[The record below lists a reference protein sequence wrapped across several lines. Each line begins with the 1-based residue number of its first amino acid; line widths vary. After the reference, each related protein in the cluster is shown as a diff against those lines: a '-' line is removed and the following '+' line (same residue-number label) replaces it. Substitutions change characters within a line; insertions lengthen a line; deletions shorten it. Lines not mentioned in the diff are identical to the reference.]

1 MRKDEMNRIGCASIA
16 AVILIGAAGSCP
28 PPSARAGVAGPQA
41 QVQARPLADAGD
53 KDKKDSK
60 KDDAPEGDPV
70 DIDKL
75 PKAVVTGLKKAM
87 PGARIVKALKLPDGN
102 YFLDDVKVGKK
113 EYDVTISPK
122 GKVLKSVEQ
131 QED

>member
-1 MRKDEMNRIGCASIA
+1 MSQEAMNRFGCSGLA
-16 AVILIGAAGSCP
+16 AVMLIGAAGLCLP
-28 PPSARAGVAGPQA
+28 PVARAGVVGLQA
-41 QVQARPLADAGD
+41 HFQSRPLADAGD

-60 KDDAPEGDPV
+60 KDDAPQGDPV
-70 DIDKL
+70 DVDKL
-75 PKAVVTGLKKAM
+75 PKAVITGLKKAM

-113 EYDVTISPK
+113 EYDVTISPQ

>member
-1 MRKDEMNRIGCASIA
+1 MSANTTNRLAPASLAAAIAIA
-16 AVILIGAAGSCP
+16 AAGLGPVPATRAA
-28 PPSARAGVAGPQA
+28 ATGP
-41 QVQARPLADAGD
+41 VSDIKARPLADAGD

-60 KDDAPEGDPV
+60 KDDAPQGDPV

-87 PGARIVKALKLPDGN
+87 PGARIVKAAKLPDGN

-113 EYDVTISPK
+113 EYDVTISPE
-122 GKVLKSVEQ
+122 GKILKSVEQ
-131 QED
+131 QGD